1 MRQTRDFNKPPV
13 VLSYATIAG
22 PKEGEGPLASYF
34 DKVINNLYYYED
46 TWEKAE
52 QKMLLEAC
60 ELALQKANVTKE
72 EVDFFLAGDLLN
84 QVISANFVAKTL
96 SLPFFGL
103 YNACATFYES
113 LALGSMLIAGGFAQK
128 VLVGVSSHY
137 ATSERQYRNPTEQ
150 GVQKTPTA
158 QWTVTG
164 AAAVLLGEGE
174 GQLKIPRVTVGK
186 ALDFGLADPSDMGGA
201 MTPAAY
207 DTLLAHFKETG
218 FNYDYYDLIATGD
231 LANFGHQVLVKL
243 LAEQG
248 INFGSKLTDCGILI
262 YSPLQEVNAGGS
274 GAACSALV
282 TVGYVFDELNRG
294 KISKFLGLGTGALLS
309 QVTTQQGMTIPVIAH
324 AVAIESY

>member
-1 MRQTRDFNKPPV
+1 MKKTREFSKPPV

-52 QKMLLEAC
+52 QKMLLEVA
-60 ELALQKANVTKE
+60 ELALKKASVNKE

-84 QVISANFVAKTL
+84 QIISANFVARNL
-96 SLPFFGL
+96 GIPFLGL
-103 YNACATFYES
+103 YSACATFYEG
-113 LALGSMLIAGGFAQK
+113 LVLGAMLIAGGFAKK

-164 AAAVLLGEGE
+164 AVAVLLGEGE
-174 GQLKIPRVTVGK
+174 GKIKIPRITVGK
-186 ALDFGLADPSDMGGA
+186 AVDYGLADPSDMGGA
-201 MTPAAY
+201 MVPAAF
-207 DTLLAHFKETG
+207 DTLLSHFKETG
-218 FNYDYYDLIATGD
+218 LDYDYYDLLATGD
-231 LANFGHQVLVKL
+231 LASFGHQLLVRL
-243 LAEQG
+243 LKEQG
-248 INFGSKLTDCGILI
+248 ISFGSKLTDCGIMI
-262 YSPLQEVNAGGS
+262 YHPEQQVNAGGS

-282 TVGYVFDELNRG
+282 TAGYVFNQLSQG
-294 KISKFLGLGTGALLS
+294 KITKFLGLGTGALLS
-309 QVTTQQGMTIPVIAH
+309 QVTTQQGMTIPAIAH
-324 AVAIESY
+324 AVSFESY